1 MQQVQETMT
10 TTTTTQLKKRNS
22 TANLISNQK
31 TINRH
36 SHSQATIASPKY
48 DCSKEVDKYLDRCK
62 LIYDEHKLKHQ
73 RALKLKETINSSLS
87 SNTISLSS
95 SIGKWKP
102 KGFLIAHS
110 NEHTKEINKLSRNA
124 DSSYFSTCSTAESC
138 VKIWTTDNLLDGKSG
153 FFKSVFTYDRQSPSL
168 ESGGSGANQQQ
179 QMTRPCCT
187 TFYNKNSL
195 AILCEDFRFYVID
208 FNSNRTRYRLYANE
222 TLFKANTCRSHAFNA
237 HTSGAYEK
245 TRSFYYLNK
254 PFNNNNKPMPSSMS
268 PTQTSLNNNNNRCSP
283 KMCYCSSNYPVEMIH
298 IDDSS
303 HSWPI
308 AASNANDYFTG
319 E

>member
-1 MQQVQETMT
+1 MQTN
-10 TTTTTQLKKRNS
+10 TTTQLKKRNS
-22 TANLISNQK
+22 TANLVSNQK
-31 TINRH
+31 IQRH
-36 SHSQATIASPKY
+36 SLASMPSTMSSPKY
-48 DCSKEVDKYLDRCK
+48 DCSIEVDRYLDRCK

-73 RALKLKETINSSLS
+73 RALKLKETINASLS
-87 SNTISLSS
+87 SHTISLSS

-124 DSSYFSTCSTAESC
+124 DSTYFSTCSTAESC

-153 FFKSVFTYDRQSPSL
+153 FFKSVFTYDRQSPSH
-168 ESGGSGANQQQ
+168 EGSGTNQ

-222 TLFKANTCRSHAFNA
+222 TLFKANTCKSHAFNA
-237 HTSGAYEK
+237 HLSGVYEK
-245 TRSFYYLNK
+245 TTSFYYLNK
-254 PFNNNNKPMPSSMS
+254 PFNNKQQPTSITSTTNALNNK
-268 PTQTSLNNNNNRCSP
+268 CSH
-283 KMCYCSSNYPVEMIH
+283 KMCYCSSNYPIEMIR
-298 IDDSS
+298 IDDSC

-308 AASNANDYFTG
+308 AAANANDYFTG
-319 E
+319 